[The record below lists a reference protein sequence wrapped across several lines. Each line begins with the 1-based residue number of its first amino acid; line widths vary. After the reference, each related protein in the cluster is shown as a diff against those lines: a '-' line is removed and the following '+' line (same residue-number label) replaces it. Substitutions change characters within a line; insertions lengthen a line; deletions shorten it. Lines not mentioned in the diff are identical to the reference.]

1 MSEIPGLRVSTA
13 QDCRP
18 CPNLDLSLATFDAH
32 GDQMVKLLTAGGRG
46 TSLPVGPV
54 YFSKD
59 YVRRGWLSDKTY
71 NQGARGVV
79 IRTHKFLWR
88 ETHVD
93 LRLPD
98 GEYLLEVPIDYVST
112 LD

>member
-1 MSEIPGLRVSTA
+1 
-13 QDCRP
+13 
-18 CPNLDLSLATFDAH
+18 
-32 GDQMVKLLTAGGRG
+32 MVKLLTAGGRG